1 LLIEED
7 IDMNRLAHHGLL
19 TLCLLTAGIGQALAH
34 SADEH
39 AGHTMAAKSA
49 SSETAQ
55 VKFADVALVDQNGKT
70 VRLEKDLVADK
81 IVVMSFIYTSCT
93 TVCPV
98 VSSIMGKVQKQL
110 GARVGTEVQLVSIS
124 IDPQRDDAKRLND
137 YARTFQ
143 NGPGWSWLT
152 GSTQSVNETLKGLGS
167 FSGDF
172 KNHAPLILVGDGNSR
187 HWTRYYGFTDPAV
200 LTRQVEK
207 LSGER
212 NAHAK
217 HTAIAMEHQP

>member
-1 LLIEED
+1 
-7 IDMNRLAHHGLL
+7 MNRFAHRGLL
-19 TLCLLTAGIGQALAH
+19 TFCLLAIGIGQALAH
-34 SADEH
+34 STDEQ
-39 AGHTMAAKSA
+39 AGNDMTARKA
-49 SSETAQ
+49 SPETARI
-55 VKFADVALVDQNGKT
+55 KFADVALLDQNGK
-70 VRLEKDLVADK
+70 VVSLEKDLVSNK
-81 IVVMSFIYTSCT
+81 IVVMGFIYTSCT

-124 IDPQRDDAKRLND
+124 IDPQRDDPQRLND

-143 NGPGWSWLT
+143 QGPGWSWLT
-152 GSTQSVNETLKGLGS
+152 GSPQSVNATLMGLGAYS
-167 FSGDF
+167 DDVE
-172 KNHAPLILVGDGNSR
+172 NHLPLILVGDGNSR
-187 HWTRYYGFTDPAV
+187 FWTRYYGFTDPTELA
-200 LTRQVEK
+200 RAVEK

>member
-1 LLIEED
+1 
-7 IDMNRLAHHGLL
+7 MNRFAHRGLL
-19 TLCLLTAGIGQALAH
+19 TFCLLAVGIGQALAH

-39 AGHTMAAKSA
+39 AGHDMPAKAAR
-49 SSETAQ
+49 SESAQ
-55 VKFADVALVDQNGKT
+55 VKFADVTLEDQNGKA
-70 VRLEKDLVADK
+70 VRLEKDLVTNK

-110 GARVGTEVQLVSIS
+110 GARVGSEVQLVSIS

-137 YARTFQ
+137 YARDFQ
-143 NGPGWSWLT
+143 KGPGWSWLT
-152 GSTQSVNETLKGLGS
+152 GSSQSINETLKGLGT

-172 KNHAPLILVGDGNSR
+172 KSHQPLILVGDGNSR
-187 HWTRYYGFTDPAV
+187 HWTRYYGFTDPNI

-212 NAHAK
+212 NTHAK
-217 HTAIAMEHQP
+217 HTAIAMEQQP

>member
-1 LLIEED
+1 
-7 IDMNRLAHHGLL
+7 MNRFAHRGLL
-19 TLCLLTAGIGQALAH
+19 TLCLLAVGTGQALAH

-39 AGHTMAAKSA
+39 AGHDMQAKSA
-49 SSETAQ
+49 SSESTQ

-70 VRLEKDLVADK
+70 VRLEKDLVSNK

-110 GARVGTEVQLVSIS
+110 GARVGGEVQLVSIS

-143 NGPGWSWLT
+143 KGPGWSWLT
-152 GSTQSVNETLKGLGS
+152 GTTQSVNETLKGLGA

-187 HWTRYYGFTDPAV
+187 HWTRYYGFTDPTV
-200 LTRQVEK
+200 LSREVEK
-207 LSGER
+207 LSGQR

-217 HTAIAMEHQP
+217 HTAVAMENQP

>member
-1 LLIEED
+1 
-7 IDMNRLAHHGLL
+7 MNRFAHRGLL
-19 TLCLLTAGIGQALAH
+19 TFCLLAVGIGQALAH

-39 AGHTMAAKSA
+39 AGHDMQPKSV
-49 SSETAQ
+49 SPESTQ
-55 VKFADVALVDQNGKT
+55 VKFADVALVDQNGQT
-70 VRLEKDLVADK
+70 VRLEKDLVSNK

-124 IDPQRDDAKRLND
+124 IDPQREEAKRLND
-137 YARTFQ
+137 YARSLQ

-152 GSTQSVNETLKGLGS
+152 GTTQSVNETLKGLGT

-187 HWTRYYGFTDPAV
+187 HWTRFYGFTDPTV
-200 LTRQVEK
+200 LSREVEK
-207 LSGER
+207 LSGQR

-217 HTAIAMEHQP
+217 HTAVAMEHQP

>member
-1 LLIEED
+1 
-7 IDMNRLAHHGLL
+7 MNRFVPCTLL
-19 TLCLLTAGIGQALAH
+19 TLGLLAAGIGQAMAH

-39 AGHTMAAKSA
+39 AGHDMPAKSA
-49 SSETAQ
+49 TSESAQ
-55 VKFADVALVDQNGKT
+55 VKFADVALVDQTGKA
-70 VRLEKDLVADK
+70 VRLEPDLVSNK

-124 IDPQRDDAKRLND
+124 IDPQRDDAKRLNE
-137 YARTFQ
+137 YARSFQ

-152 GSTQSVNETLKGLGS
+152 GSTQSVAETLKGLGT
-167 FSGDF
+167 FNGDL
-172 KNHAPLILVGDGNSR
+172 KSHAPLILVGDGNSR

-200 LTRQVEK
+200 LTREVEK

-217 HTAIAMEHQP
+217 HTASAMEKHP

>member
-1 LLIEED
+1 
-7 IDMNRLAHHGLL
+7 MNRFAHYGLL
-19 TLCLLTAGIGQALAH
+19 TRSLVTLCLLAVGSGQAQAH

-39 AGHTMAAKSA
+39 AGHNAAAAVKSQE
-49 SSETAQ
+49 SAQ
-55 VKFADVALVDQNGKT
+55 VKFADVALVDQHGQS
-70 VRLEKDLVADK
+70 VRLEKDLVSDK

-110 GARVGTEVQLVSIS
+110 GARVGKEVQLVSIS
-124 IDPQRDDAKRLND
+124 IDPQRDDAKRLNE
-137 YARTFQ
+137 YARSFQ

-152 GSTQSVNETLKGLGS
+152 GTPQSVNATLKGLGT

-172 KNHAPLILVGDGNSR
+172 KSHAPLIMVGDGNSR
-187 HWTRYYGFTDPAV
+187 HWTRYYGFTDPSV
-200 LTRQVEK
+200 LTREVEK

>member
-1 LLIEED
+1 
-7 IDMNRLAHHGLL
+7 MNRFAHCGLL
-19 TLCLLTAGIGQALAH
+19 TLCLLASGIDQALAH

-39 AGHTMAAKSA
+39 AGHTMDAKSA
-49 SSETAQ
+49 SAENAQ
-55 VKFADVALVDQNGKT
+55 VKFADVALVDQDGKA
-70 VRLEKDLVADK
+70 VRLEKDLVTNK

-110 GARVGTEVQLVSIS
+110 GARVGSEVQLVSIS
-124 IDPQRDDAKRLND
+124 IDPQRDDPKRLND
-137 YARTFQ
+137 YARAFQ

-172 KNHAPLILVGDGNSR
+172 KSHAPLILVGDGNSS
-187 HWTRYYGFTDPAV
+187 HWTRYYGFTDPSV
-200 LTRQVEK
+200 LIREVEK
-207 LSGER
+207 LSGQR
-212 NAHAK
+212 NTHAR
-217 HTAIAMEHQP
+217 HTAIAMEQQP

>member
-1 LLIEED
+1 
-7 IDMNRLAHHGLL
+7 ML
-19 TLCLLTAGIGQALAH
+19 TLCLLAAGISQAMAH

-39 AGHTMAAKSA
+39 AGHDMPAKSA
-49 SSETAQ
+49 TSESAQ
-55 VKFADVALVDQNGKT
+55 VKFADVALVDQTGKA
-70 VRLEKDLVADK
+70 VRLEQDLVSNK

-124 IDPQRDDAKRLND
+124 IDPQRDDAKRLNE
-137 YARTFQ
+137 YARSFQ

-152 GSTQSVNETLKGLGS
+152 GSTQSVAETLKGLGT
-167 FSGDF
+167 FNGDL
-172 KNHAPLILVGDGNSR
+172 KSHAPLILVGDGNSR

-200 LTRQVEK
+200 LTREVEK

-217 HTAIAMEHQP
+217 HTAIAMEQHP

>member
-1 LLIEED
+1 
-7 IDMNRLAHHGLL
+7 MNRFAHRGLL
-19 TLCLLTAGIGQALAH
+19 TLCLLAVGTGQALAH

-39 AGHTMAAKSA
+39 AGHNMPAKSA
-49 SSETAQ
+49 SSESTQ

-70 VRLEKDLVADK
+70 VRLEKDLVSNK

-110 GARVGTEVQLVSIS
+110 GARVGDEVQLVSIS

-152 GSTQSVNETLKGLGS
+152 GTTQSVNETLKGLGA

-187 HWTRYYGFTDPAV
+187 HWTRYYGFTDPTV
-200 LTRQVEK
+200 LSREVEK
-207 LSGER
+207 LSGQR

-217 HTAIAMEHQP
+217 HTAVAMENQP

>member
-1 LLIEED
+1 
-7 IDMNRLAHHGLL
+7 MNRLLPCGML
-19 TLCLLTAGIGQALAH
+19 TLCLLAAGIGQALAH

-39 AGHTMAAKSA
+39 AGHDMPAKSA
-49 SSETAQ
+49 TSESAQ
-55 VKFADVALVDQNGKT
+55 VQFADVALVDQTGKA
-70 VRLEKDLVADK
+70 VRLEKDLVSNK

-124 IDPQRDDAKRLND
+124 IDPQRDDPKRLND
-137 YARTFQ
+137 YARSFQ

-152 GSTQSVNETLKGLGS
+152 GSTQSVNETLKGLGT
-167 FSGDF
+167 FNGDF
-172 KNHAPLILVGDGNSR
+172 KSHAPLILVGDGNSR
-187 HWTRYYGFTDPAV
+187 NWTRYYGFTDPDV
-200 LTRQVEK
+200 LTREVEK
-207 LSGER
+207 LSGQR

-217 HTAIAMEHQP
+217 HTAIAMEQHP

>member
-1 LLIEED
+1 
-7 IDMNRLAHHGLL
+7 MHRLAQHGLL
-19 TLCLLTAGIGQALAH
+19 TLCLLAVGIGQALAH

-39 AGHTMAAKSA
+39 AGHDMAAKSA
-49 SSETAQ
+49 SSERAQ

-70 VRLEKDLVADK
+70 VRLEKDLVDNK

-143 NGPGWSWLT
+143 KGPGWSWLT
-152 GSTQSVNETLKGLGS
+152 GSPQSVNETLKGLGS

-172 KNHAPLILVGDGNSR
+172 KNHQPLILVGDGNSR

-200 LTRQVEK
+200 LSREVEK

>member
-1 LLIEED
+1 
-7 IDMNRLAHHGLL
+7 MNRFAPCAML
-19 TLCLLTAGIGQALAH
+19 TLCLLAAGISQAMAH

-39 AGHTMAAKSA
+39 AGHDMPAKSA
-49 SSETAQ
+49 TSESAQ
-55 VKFADVALVDQNGKT
+55 VKFADVALVDQTGKA
-70 VRLEKDLVADK
+70 VRLEQDLVSKK

-124 IDPQRDDAKRLND
+124 IDPQRDDAKRLNE
-137 YARTFQ
+137 YARSFQ

-152 GSTQSVNETLKGLGS
+152 GSTQSVAETLKGLGT
-167 FSGDF
+167 FNGDL
-172 KNHAPLILVGDGNSR
+172 KSHAPLILVGDGNSR

-200 LTRQVEK
+200 LTREVEK

-217 HTAIAMEHQP
+217 HTAIAMEQHP

>member
-1 LLIEED
+1 
-7 IDMNRLAHHGLL
+7 MNRFAHRGLL
-19 TLCLLTAGIGQALAH
+19 TFCLLAAGTGQALAH

-39 AGHTMAAKSA
+39 AGHDMPAKSA
-49 SSETAQ
+49 SSESAQ
-55 VKFADVALVDQNGKT
+55 VKFADVALVDQNGKP
-70 VRLEKDLVADK
+70 VRLEKDLVTNK

-124 IDPQRDDAKRLND
+124 IDPQRDDAKRLNA
-137 YARTFQ
+137 YARSFQ

-152 GSTQSVNETLKGLGS
+152 GSAQSIDATLKGLGT

-172 KNHAPLILVGDGNSR
+172 KNHQPLILVGDGNSR
-187 HWTRYYGFTDPAV
+187 HWTRYYGFTDPTV
-200 LTRQVEK
+200 LTREVEK
-207 LSGER
+207 LSGQR
-212 NAHAK
+212 NSHAK
-217 HTAIAMEHQP
+217 HTAIAMEQQP

>member
-1 LLIEED
+1 
-7 IDMNRLAHHGLL
+7 MNRFAHRGLL
-19 TLCLLTAGIGQALAH
+19 TLCLLAVGIGQALAH

-39 AGHTMAAKSA
+39 AGHTAAAKNA
-49 SSETAQ
+49 SSESAQ
-55 VKFADVALVDQNGKT
+55 VKFADVALVDQNGRT
-70 VRLEKDLVADK
+70 VRLEKDLVSNK

-98 VSSIMGKVQKQL
+98 VSSIMGKVQQQL
-110 GARVGTEVQLVSIS
+110 GARVGEEVQLVSIS
-124 IDPQRDDAKRLND
+124 IDPQRDDAQRLND

-143 NGPGWSWLT
+143 KGPGWSWLT
-152 GSTQSVNETLKGLGS
+152 GTPQSVNETLKGLGS

-172 KNHAPLILVGDGNSR
+172 KNHQPLILVGDGNSR
-187 HWTRYYGFTDPAV
+187 HWTRYYGFTDPTV
-200 LTRQVEK
+200 LSRQVEK

>member
-1 LLIEED
+1 
-7 IDMNRLAHHGLL
+7 MNRFAHRGLL
-19 TLCLLTAGIGQALAH
+19 TFCLLAAGIGQVLAH

-39 AGHTMAAKSA
+39 AGHDMSAKSA
-49 SSETAQ
+49 SAESAQ
-55 VKFADVALVDQNGKT
+55 VKFADVALVDQSGKA
-70 VRLEKDLVADK
+70 VRLEKDLVTDK

-110 GARVGTEVQLVSIS
+110 GARVGSEVQLVSIS
-124 IDPQRDDAKRLND
+124 IDPQRDDPKRLND
-137 YARTFQ
+137 YARAFQ

-152 GSTQSVNETLKGLGS
+152 GSTQSVNATLKGLGS

-172 KNHAPLILVGDGNSR
+172 KSHQPLILVGDGNSR

-200 LTRQVEK
+200 LSREVEK
-207 LSGER
+207 LSGLR
-212 NAHAK
+212 NSHAK
-217 HTAIAMEHQP
+217 HTAIAMEHHP